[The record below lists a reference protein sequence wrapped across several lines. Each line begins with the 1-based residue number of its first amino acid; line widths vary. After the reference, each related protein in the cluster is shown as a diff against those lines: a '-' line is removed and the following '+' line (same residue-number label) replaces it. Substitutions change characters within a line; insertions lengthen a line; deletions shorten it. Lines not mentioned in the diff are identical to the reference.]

1 VNLLAESATVRS
13 ETLRRC
19 AVTRE
24 QRPAGE
30 LLRFVADADGT
41 VHFDIKRKLPGRGVW
56 VTASRSVLAEAVR
69 RKAFQR
75 ALRRNVS
82 APGNLPE
89 LVEVALRNAALSALS
104 LANKAGQVVT
114 GFAKVS
120 AALDRNKVT
129 ALVHANEAAA
139 DGCRKL
145 DAKFS
150 AVRDGNSRKAARI
163 FRLPLAGISQATGRE
178 NVNHA
183 ALLRG
188 GASDSFVAA
197 ASRLCQ
203 FTGDGIA
210 EHGDPSAGKTSAGQ
224 TGPATQDIE

>member
-1 VNLLAESATVRS
+1 VNLLAESATVRR
-13 ETLRRC
+13 EILRRC

-24 QRPAGE
+24 QRPARQ
-30 LLRFVADADGT
+30 LLRFVADADGA

-56 VTASRSVLAEAVR
+56 VTASRPVVAEAVR

-82 APGNLPE
+82 VPGNLPE
-89 LVEVALRNAALSALS
+89 LVEDALLGAALSALS

-120 AALDRNKVT
+120 AALDRKKVT

-150 AVRDGNSRKAARI
+150 ALLGGNNREAARI
-163 FRLPLAGISQATGRE
+163 FRLPLAGISRATGRE

-183 ALLRG
+183 ALLHG

-197 ASRLCQ
+197 AAWLCQ
-203 FTGDGIA
+203 FTRDGTA
-210 EHGDPSAGKTSAGQ
+210 EHVDPSAGETSAGQ
-224 TGPATQDIE
+224 TGSATQDIE